1 MTMKSESA
9 LADAMLDIWKQVGG
23 ETSLQVSGYSMYP
36 LLAPGETVVV
46 RHSDAN
52 IHAGDIVAFKRGRR
66 IVVHRVL
73 RVYDLRGE
81 TVLLCRGD
89 NNLFLD
95 ARVLTSAILGKVI
108 AIEKSNG
115 AKLNVE
121 NRMWQ
126 WVGKW
131 IAFTF
136 DRSRKLP
143 KWFRRKR
150 IAKVCTRVALAVTTE

>member
-1 MTMKSESA
+1 
-9 LADAMLDIWKQVGG
+9 
-23 ETSLQVSGYSMYP
+23 
-36 LLAPGETVVV
+36 
-46 RHSDAN
+46 
-52 IHAGDIVAFKRGRR
+52 
-66 IVVHRVL
+66 
-73 RVYDLRGE
+73 VYDLRGE